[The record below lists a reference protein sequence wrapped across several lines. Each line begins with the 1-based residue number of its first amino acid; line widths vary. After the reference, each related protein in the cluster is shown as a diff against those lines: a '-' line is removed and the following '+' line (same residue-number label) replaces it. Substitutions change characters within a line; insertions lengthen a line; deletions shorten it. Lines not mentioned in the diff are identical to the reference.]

1 MTEAVANI
9 NIHKTIGKG
18 YNRFWHD
25 KSFYRVVKGSRGSK
39 KSKTTAINLLYRL
52 MKYEWANLL
61 VIRRYSN
68 TNRQSTYTDFKWAAN
83 RLRVA
88 HLFKFNDSTPEITY
102 IPTGQKILFRGLDDP
117 LKITSISVDVGV
129 LCWAWFE
136 EAYQI
141 ENQEKFETVVESIRG
156 RHDAADFFKQVTVTF
171 NPWSERHWLKSAF
184 FDAKTRFNNVFAI
197 TTTYR
202 VNEWLDEVDIERLE
216 DLYRTN
222 PRRARIVCD
231 GEWGVA
237 EGLVFDN
244 HKVIDF
250 DWYKKFKQVQDKA
263 HGMDYGFTNDP
274 TTLASTIVD
283 MKNKKLYIYD
293 EHYEKAMY
301 TDDIYDMIVD
311 KGLKDADI
319 IGDGQEKRLI
329 SELRRKGLKRLKA
342 SAKGP
347 DSIRQG
353 VQFVQGF
360 EIIVHPSC
368 ANTIEELNTYV
379 FQQDNEGNWLNKPED
394 KNNHLM
400 DALRYS
406 LERYHLPRARKK
418 KGVNANTLKSITG

>member
-1 MTEAVANI
+1 MTEAVDI
-9 NIHKTIGKG
+9 NVSEVIGKG
-18 YNRFWHD
+18 YNRFWHN

-39 KSKTTAINLLYRL
+39 KSKTTAINFLYRL
-52 MKYEWANLL
+52 MRYEWANLL

-83 RLRVA
+83 RLKVA
-88 HLFKFNDSTPEITY
+88 HLFKFNDGTPEITY
-102 IPTGQKILFRGLDDP
+102 VPTGQKILFRGLDDP

-129 LCWAWFE
+129 LSWAWFE

-141 ENQEKFETVVESIRG
+141 ENQEKFDTVVESIRG
-156 RHDAADFFKQVTVTF
+156 RHESPEFFKQVTVTF
-171 NPWSERHWLKSAF
+171 NPWSERHWLKRAF
-184 FDAKTRFNNVFAI
+184 FDVKTRFKDVFAI

-202 VNEWLDEVDIERLE
+202 VNEWLDKVDIDRLE

-250 DWYKKFKQVQDKA
+250 DWYKKFKEIQEKA

-274 TTLASTIVD
+274 TTLSSTIIDV
-283 MKNKKLYIYD
+283 KNKKLYIYD

-301 TDDIYDMIVD
+301 TDEIYDMVIN
-311 KGLKDADI
+311 KGLEDAEI

-329 SELRRKGLKRLKA
+329 SELRRKGLKGLKA
-342 SAKGP
+342 SIKGP
-347 DSIRQG
+347 DSIRAG

-368 ANTIEELNTYV
+368 VNTIEELNTYV

-406 LERYHLPRARKK
+406 LEKYHLPRASRK
-418 KGVNANTLKSITG
+418 KGVNANAVKSITG